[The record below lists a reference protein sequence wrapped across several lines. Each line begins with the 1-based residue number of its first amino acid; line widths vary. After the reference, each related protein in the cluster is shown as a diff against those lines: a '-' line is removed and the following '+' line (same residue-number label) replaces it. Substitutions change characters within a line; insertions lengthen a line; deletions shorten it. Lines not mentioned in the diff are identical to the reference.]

1 MRDELAPKA
10 THANRALPWR
20 GRLPGSDRASPAFR
34 PKAGKRAFG
43 KDPGEEDDHTF
54 HRATSIRQAYIG
66 ALIILLAL
74 VREQRAL
81 GALLVTASVVPAA
94 DFLLALKAPDGGFGK
109 ALRHAPSVPLVVA
122 LGLHFLRR

>member
-1 MRDELAPKA
+1 M
-10 THANRALPWR
+10 NRRRKLPMPFVLSL
-20 GRLPGSDRASPAFR
+20 GVGASLVAIGLLLLFDPR
-34 PKAGKRAFG
+34 AGKRAFG

-54 HRATSIRQAYIG
+54 HRATGIRQAYIG

-74 VREQRAL
+74 VRERRAL

-94 DFLLALKAPDGGFGK
+94 DFLLALKAPDGGLGK
-109 ALRHAPSVPLVVA
+109 ALRHAPSVPLIVA